1 MAAFV
6 LLGLSA
12 CGGAGRGGLD
22 PVLPDPP
29 ASSSLNN
36 PFMPQTSRLQPKRD
50 PSPVSG
56 EFGGPEGAGSRPGFP
71 TRRAASTL
79 GGLLQGS
86 GRGKGSLG

>member
-1 MAAFV
+1 MS
-6 LLGLSA
+6 GLSA

-56 EFGGPEGAGSRPGFP
+56 EFGARREQGAGLASPPGGRRQLSGACSREAGE
-71 TRRAASTL
+71 
-79 GGLLQGS
+79 
-86 GRGKGSLG
+86 GREAWDEGP